1 MGALFKQYVSE
12 TLMEIVQYA
21 KEQNEQ
27 VYFIVDANLRRYWIK
42 ELQNKEINTDILPDI
57 VPEVLKVPNLNIIRI
72 NTGFDVPSY
81 GVIESDDALDSIG
94 LYTDQKGC
102 IIALVNIH
110 LIVVGFFN
118 DIYLKFYHWV

>member
-81 GVIESDDALDSIG
+81 GVIECDDALDSIG
-94 LYTDQKGC
+94 LYAIKKGC

-110 LIVVGFFN
+110 LIVVGFFS
-118 DIYLKFYHWV
+118 DIYLKFYH

>member
-1 MGALFKQYVSE
+1 MGALFKQYVFE

-21 KEQNEQ
+21 KDQNEQ
-27 VYFIVDANLRRYWIK
+27 VYFIVDANLRKYWIK
-42 ELQNKEINTDILPDI
+42 ELQNKEINIDILPDI

-94 LYTDQKGC
+94 LYADQKGC

-110 LIVVGFFN
+110 LIVVGFFS
-118 DIYLKFYHWV
+118 DIYLKFYH

>member
-1 MGALFKQYVSE
+1 
-12 TLMEIVQYA
+12 MEIVQYA

-81 GVIESDDALDSIG
+81 GLIECDDALDSIG
-94 LYTDQKGC
+94 LYAHQKGC
-102 IIALVNIH
+102 IIALVNIP
-110 LIVVGFFN
+110 LIVVGFFS
-118 DIYLKFYHWV
+118 DIYLKFYH

>member
-42 ELQNKEINTDILPDI
+42 ELQNKRN
-57 VPEVLKVPNLNIIRI
+57 
-72 NTGFDVPSY
+72 
-81 GVIESDDALDSIG
+81 
-94 LYTDQKGC
+94 
-102 IIALVNIH
+102 
-110 LIVVGFFN
+110 
-118 DIYLKFYHWV
+118 

>member
-1 MGALFKQYVSE
+1 M
-12 TLMEIVQYA
+12 
-21 KEQNEQ
+21 
-27 VYFIVDANLRRYWIK
+27 DK

-81 GVIESDDALDSIG
+81 GVIECDDALDSIG
-94 LYTDQKGC
+94 LYADQKGC

-110 LIVVGFFN
+110 LIVVGFFS
-118 DIYLKFYHWV
+118 DIYLKFYH

>member
-81 GVIESDDALDSIG
+81 GVIECDDALDSIG
-94 LYTDQKGC
+94 LYADQKGC

-110 LIVVGFFN
+110 LIVVGFFS
-118 DIYLKFYHWV
+118 DIYLKFYH

>member
-81 GVIESDDALDSIG
+81 GVIECDDALDSIG
-94 LYTDQKGC
+94 LYANQKGC

-110 LIVVGFFN
+110 LIVVGFFS
-118 DIYLKFYHWV
+118 DIYLKFYH

>member
-42 ELQNKEINTDILPDI
+42 ELQNKEINTNLFILFFCI
-57 VPEVLKVPNLNIIRI
+57 
-72 NTGFDVPSY
+72 
-81 GVIESDDALDSIG
+81 
-94 LYTDQKGC
+94 LY
-102 IIALVNIH
+102 NFH
-110 LIVVGFFN
+110 
-118 DIYLKFYHWV
+118 

>member
-1 MGALFKQYVSE
+1 
-12 TLMEIVQYA
+12 MEIVQYA

-81 GVIESDDALDSIG
+81 GLIECDDALDSIG
-94 LYTDQKGC
+94 LYADQKGC
-102 IIALVNIH
+102 IIALVNIP
-110 LIVVGFFN
+110 LIVVGFFS
-118 DIYLKFYHWV
+118 DIYLKFYH